1 MVNTFF
7 EITNSMYLQIIFKLF
22 IQLKSVID
30 YLILVIQT
38 TLLFIYSR
46 YSGYFFKYVSYICRF
61 IVNNIHHT

>member
-1 MVNTFF
+1 MVNTIFQV
-7 EITNSMYLQIIFKLF
+7 TNSMYLQIIFKLF

-38 TLLFIYSR
+38 TLLFIHSR
-46 YSGYFFKYVSYICRF
+46 YTGYFLKYASYICRF